1 MAGDNSTLGDIGKTR
16 SPSYFA
22 VAGLTALAI
31 VLKLKFFEIPYPAFP
46 VFKYDLSGVPLAI
59 IAYLSLKTYTASIS
73 VFLVVS
79 IAMGLDPIGMAMK
92 VLAESS
98 TCIPLVIITRG
109 KQVERRW
116 EFRGVAVSTLV
127 RVASMTILN
136 LIVTPHWLL
145 IARWAGNYDEAFAM
159 TLGLMPHVWIFNA
172 SIGLIVSTM
181 AVETI
186 RVLRK
191 AGYLV

>member
-59 IAYLSLKTYTASIS
+59 IAYLSLKTYMASIL

-116 EFRGVAVSTLV
+116 EFRVVAVSTLV

-145 IARWAGNYDEAFAM
+145 IARWAKNYDEAFAL
-159 TLGLMPHVWIFNA
+159 TLGLLPHVWIFNA

>member
-1 MAGDNSTLGDIGKTR
+1 MARDNPTPGDVGKTH

-31 VLKLKFFEIPYPAFP
+31 VLKLKFFEIPYPAFSAL
-46 VFKYDLSGVPLAI
+46 KYDLSGVPLAI

-73 VFLVVS
+73 IFLVVG

-98 TCIPLVIITRG
+98 TCIPLVIIARG
-109 KQVERRW
+109 RQSERRW

-145 IARWAGNYDEAFAM
+145 IARWARNYNEAFAM
-159 TLGLMPHVWIFNA
+159 TLGLLPHVWIFNA
-172 SIGLIVSTM
+172 SLGLIVSTM

>member
-1 MAGDNSTLGDIGKTR
+1 MARDNSTLGDIGKTR

-46 VFKYDLSGVPLAI
+46 VLKYDLSGVPLAI
-59 IAYLSLKTYTASIS
+59 IAYLSLKTYMASIL

-116 EFRGVAVSTLV
+116 EFRVVAVSTLV

-145 IARWAGNYDEAFAM
+145 IARWAKNYDEAFAL
-159 TLGLMPHVWIFNA
+159 TLGLLPHVWIFNA